1 MADLSSRRIVLLS
14 FLVDLLDVATNLVVM
29 LLTGSAVIFA
39 EMAQGIADSL
49 ATLLEM
55 LEKQPRA
62 QELRTIAEQHYDWS
76 AKAKLLAEFAQR
88 IVTPAASS

>member
-1 MADLSSRRIVLLS
+1 MSIHSRLRDGLDDLRERTDPALWPHMCLPAEPERRV
-14 FLVDLLDVATNLVVM
+14 
-29 LLTGSAVIFA
+29 
-39 EMAQGIADSL
+39 QGIADSL
-49 ATLLEM
+49 STLLEM